1 MTGESTP
8 SMRLTL
14 FAGFMP
20 PIIESRK
27 PTMADL
33 SRAVNIED
41 LRVMARR
48 RLPRAI
54 FDFFD
59 GGAEDEVTLRENR
72 AAFERVR
79 LLPKVL
85 VDVSK
90 VDTKVSL
97 FGKEASLPLAIAPTG
112 GISAGRFGA
121 ELILAR
127 AAKAWGVPF
136 TMATP
141 SAFTIERVAE
151 EVGGRLWFQL
161 YAVRNIDFRNEL
173 VERAKR
179 SGYEAILVTV
189 DLPVSGKRERD
200 PRNGFHT
207 PYTPNWRNSR
217 DVVFKPAWALDMLRH
232 GLPGMANLVGYP
244 FSTPSGTDIVTAV
257 GREMDAGLDWE
268 YIKRL
273 REQWPGKL
281 LLKGVERPD
290 DAERAVTVGCDGIVV
305 SNHGGRQL
313 DGASSTLEALPDVS
327 RAVGSRIT
335 VLLDGG
341 VRRGVDILKARALGA
356 QAVLTGRATLF
367 GCMAG
372 GETGAQRALEILS
385 TELVRAMQLCG
396 VRSPDEIGAQLLCR
410 NS

>member
-1 MTGESTP
+1 
-8 SMRLTL
+8 
-14 FAGFMP
+14 
-20 PIIESRK
+20 
-27 PTMADL
+27 MADL
-33 SRAVNIED
+33 SHAVNIED
-41 LRVMARR
+41 LRLLARR

-59 GGAEDEVTLRENR
+59 GGAEDEVTLRGNR

-85 VDVSK
+85 VDVAEI
-90 VDTKVSL
+90 DTKVML
-97 FGKEASLPLAIAPTG
+97 LGKQMNLPLAIGPTG

-121 ELILAR
+121 ELMLAK
-127 AAKAWGVPF
+127 AAKAFGVPF

-161 YAVRNIDFRNEL
+161 YAVRDLAFREKL
-173 VERAKR
+173 VQRAQAA
-179 SGYEAILVTV
+179 GYEAILVTV

-207 PYTPNWRNSR
+207 PYSPNWRNSR
-217 DVVFKPAWALDMLRH
+217 DVVLKPSWALDMMRN
-232 GLPGMANLVGYP
+232 GLPGMANLAGYP

-268 YIKRL
+268 YIQRL
-273 REQWPGKL
+273 RGQWRGKL
-281 LLKGVERPD
+281 LLKGIERPD
-290 DAERAVTVGCDGIVV
+290 DAERAAAIGCDGVVV

-313 DGASSTLEALPDVS
+313 DGAAPTLEALPAIAS
-327 RAVGSRIT
+327 AVGKKIT

-341 VRRGVDILKARALGA
+341 VRRGVDIVKARALGA

-367 GCMAG
+367 GVMAG
-372 GETGAQRALEILS
+372 GEPGARRALEILS
-385 TELVRAMQLCG
+385 SELERSMRLCGARSVAEIGPELV
-396 VRSPDEIGAQLLCR
+396 SR

>member
-1 MTGESTP
+1 
-8 SMRLTL
+8 
-14 FAGFMP
+14 MP
-20 PIIESRK
+20 GLDKAI
-27 PTMADL
+27 
-33 SRAVNIED
+33 NIED
-41 LRVMARR
+41 LRRMARR

-59 GGAEDEVTLRENR
+59 GGAEDEVTLRDNR

-85 VDVSK
+85 ANVARVETA
-90 VDTKVSL
+90 VTL
-97 FGKEASLPLAIAPTG
+97 FGQKASLPLAIAPTG
-112 GISAGRFGA
+112 GISAGRYGA

-127 AAKAWGVPF
+127 AAKARGVPF

-141 SAFTIERVAE
+141 SAFSIERLAQ

-161 YAVRNIDFRNEL
+161 YCVRDLEF
-173 VERAKR
+173 RAKLVR
-179 SGYEAILVTV
+179 RARDAGYEAILVTV

-207 PYTPNWRNSR
+207 PYNPNWRNSR
-217 DVVFKPAWALDMLRH
+217 DVIFKPAWALDMLRH
-232 GLPGMANLVGYP
+232 GLPGMANLEGYP

-273 REQWPGKL
+273 RGEWPGKL

-290 DAERAVTVGCDGIVV
+290 DAERAVSVGCDGVVV

-313 DGASSTLEALPDVS
+313 DGASATLDALPAVS
-327 RAVGSRIT
+327 RAVGNRIT

-367 GCMAG
+367 GAMAG
-372 GETGAQRALEILS
+372 GEAGAQRSLEILS
-385 TELVRAMQLCG
+385 SELARAMQLCG
-396 VRSPDEIGAQLLCR
+396 VRSMAEIGPELIATAI
-410 NS
+410 

>member
-1 MTGESTP
+1 
-8 SMRLTL
+8 
-14 FAGFMP
+14 MP
-20 PIIESRK
+20 N
-27 PTMADL
+27 L
-33 SRAVNIED
+33 GRAVSIED
-41 LRVMARR
+41 LRGLAKR

-72 AAFERVR
+72 AAFERIR
-79 LLPKVL
+79 LLPRVL

-90 VDTKVSL
+90 IDTAADVLGRPS
-97 FGKEASLPLAIAPTG
+97 SLPLAIAPTG
-112 GISAGRFGA
+112 GISAGRHGA

-127 AAKAWGVPF
+127 AAKAYGVPF

-141 SAFTIERVAE
+141 SAFTIERVAK

-161 YAVRNIDFRNEL
+161 YAVRDQEFRRNL
-173 VERAKR
+173 VSRAKNA
-179 SGYEAILVTV
+179 GYEALLVTV

-207 PYTPNWRNSR
+207 PYSPNWRNSR
-217 DVVFKPAWALDMLRH
+217 DVIFKPAWALDMLRH
-232 GLPGMANLVGYP
+232 GLPGMANLEGYR
-244 FSTPSGTDIVTAV
+244 FSTPVGTDIVTAV

-273 REQWPGKL
+273 RDEWPGKL

-290 DAERAVTVGCDGIVV
+290 DAERAAAVGCDGVVV

-313 DGASSTLEALPDVS
+313 DGAAPTLDALPEIS
-327 RAVGSRIT
+327 KTVGSKIT

-367 GCMAG
+367 GAMAG
-372 GETGAQRALEILS
+372 GEPGARRALEILS
-385 TELVRAMQLCG
+385 SELQRAMQLCG
-396 VRSPDEIGAQLLCR
+396 ARSVGEIGPHLIFR
-410 NS
+410 

>member
-1 MTGESTP
+1 
-8 SMRLTL
+8 
-14 FAGFMP
+14 MP
-20 PIIESRK
+20 NL
-27 PTMADL
+27 A
-33 SRAVNIED
+33 RAVNIED
-41 LRVMARR
+41 LRVLAKR

-79 LLPKVL
+79 LLPRVL

-90 VDTKVSL
+90 VDTVIDL
-97 FGKEASLPLAIAPTG
+97 FGKRSALPLAIAPTG
-112 GISAGRFGA
+112 GISAGRYGA

-127 AAKAWGVPF
+127 AAKAVGVPF

-141 SAFTIERVAE
+141 SAFTIEKVAE

-161 YAVRNIDFRNEL
+161 YAVRDRAFRSRL
-173 VERAKR
+173 VNRAK
-179 SGYEAILVTV
+179 SAGYEAILVTV

-207 PYTPNWRNSR
+207 PYSPNWRNSK
-217 DVVFKPAWALDMLRH
+217 DVVLKPAWALDMMRN
-232 GLPGMANLVGYP
+232 GLPGMANLEGYR
-244 FSTPSGTDIVTAV
+244 FSAPSGTDIVTAV

-268 YIKRL
+268 YIKEL
-273 REQWPGKL
+273 RNEWPGKL
-281 LLKGVERPD
+281 LLKGVERAD
-290 DAERAVTVGCDGIVV
+290 DAERAAAVGCDGVVV

-313 DGASSTLEALPDVS
+313 DGAAATLDALPAIAS
-327 RAVGSRIT
+327 AVGNRMA

-367 GCMAG
+367 GAMAA
-372 GETGAQRALEILS
+372 GEPGALRALEILS
-385 TELVRAMQLCG
+385 SELVRAMQLCG
-396 VRSPDEIGAQLLCR
+396 VRSSAEIGPHLVSR
-410 NS
+410 

>member
-1 MTGESTP
+1 MP
-8 SMRLTL
+8 SL
-14 FAGFMP
+14 
-20 PIIESRK
+20 
-27 PTMADL
+27 D
-33 SRAVNIED
+33 RAVNIED
-41 LRVMARR
+41 LRRLAKR

-72 AAFERVR
+72 AAFGRVR
-79 LLPKVL
+79 LLPRVL
-85 VDVSK
+85 VDVSRIQTT
-90 VDTKVSL
+90 VDL
-97 FGKEASLPLAIAPTG
+97 LGKPAALPLAIAPTG
-112 GISAGRFGA
+112 GISAGRAGA

-141 SAFTIERVAE
+141 SAFSIERVAQ

-161 YAVRNIDFRNEL
+161 YAVRDQEFRKRL
-173 VERAKR
+173 VERAKN

-207 PYTPNWRNSR
+207 PYSPNWRNSR
-217 DVVFKPAWALDMLRH
+217 DVIFKPAWALEMLRH
-232 GLPGMANLVGYP
+232 GLPGMANLEGYK
-244 FSTPSGTDIVTAV
+244 FSTPAGTDIVTAV

-273 REQWPGKL
+273 RELWPGKL

-290 DAERAVTVGCDGIVV
+290 DAERAAAVGCDGVVV

-313 DGASSTLEALPDVS
+313 DGASSTLEALP
-327 RAVGSRIT
+327 AVASAAGKKLT

-367 GCMAG
+367 GAMAG
-372 GETGAQRALEILS
+372 GEPGARRALEILS

-396 VRSPDEIGAQLLCR
+396 TRSVAEIGPDLL
-410 NS
+410 SY

>member
-1 MTGESTP
+1 
-8 SMRLTL
+8 
-14 FAGFMP
+14 MP
-20 PIIESRK
+20 NL
-27 PTMADL
+27 D
-33 SRAVNIED
+33 RAVNIED
-41 LRVMARR
+41 LRRLAKR

-79 LLPKVL
+79 LLPRVL

-90 VDTKVSL
+90 IQTTVDL
-97 FGKEASLPLAIAPTG
+97 LGKPSALPLAIAPTG
-112 GISAGRFGA
+112 GISAGRAGA

-141 SAFTIERVAE
+141 SAFSIERVAQ

-161 YAVRNIDFRNEL
+161 YAVRDQEFRKRL
-173 VERAKR
+173 VERAKN

-207 PYTPNWRNSR
+207 PYSPNWRNSR
-217 DVVFKPAWALDMLRH
+217 DVIFKPGWALEMLRH
-232 GLPGMANLVGYP
+232 GLPGMANLEGYP
-244 FSTPSGTDIVTAV
+244 FSTPVGTDIVTAV

-268 YIKRL
+268 YIQRL
-273 REQWPGKL
+273 RELWPGKL

-290 DAERAVTVGCDGIVV
+290 DAERAAAVGCDGVVV

-313 DGASSTLEALPDVS
+313 DGAAPTLEALPEIS
-327 RAVGSRIT
+327 RAVGTKIT

-367 GCMAG
+367 GAMAG
-372 GETGAQRALEILS
+372 GEPGALRALEILS

-396 VRSPDEIGAQLLCR
+396 VRSADEITRELLYAG
-410 NS
+410 

>member
-1 MTGESTP
+1 VTS
-8 SMRLTL
+8 L
-14 FAGFMP
+14 A
-20 PIIESRK
+20 
-27 PTMADL
+27 
-33 SRAVNIED
+33 RAVNIED
-41 LRVMARR
+41 LRGLAKR

-59 GGAEDEVTLRENR
+59 GGAEDEVTLRGNR

-79 LLPKVL
+79 LLPRVL
-85 VDVSK
+85 VDVSG
-90 VDTKVSL
+90 VETAAEL
-97 FGKEASLPLAIAPTG
+97 FGKPSALPLAIAPTG
-112 GISAGRFGA
+112 GISAGRAAA
-121 ELILAR
+121 ELMLAR

-161 YAVRNIDFRNEL
+161 YAVRDQEF
-173 VERAKR
+173 RAKLVR
-179 SGYEAILVTV
+179 RARDAGYEAILVTV

-207 PYTPNWRNSR
+207 PYRPNWRNSR
-217 DVVFKPAWALDMLRH
+217 DVIFKPAWALEMLRH
-232 GLPGMANLVGYP
+232 GLPGMANLEGYR
-244 FSTPSGTDIVTAV
+244 FSTPAGTDIVTAV

-268 YIKRL
+268 YIRRL

-290 DAERAVTVGCDGIVV
+290 DAERAVAVGCDGVVV

-313 DGASSTLEALPDVS
+313 DGATPTLEALPAVAA
-327 RAVGSRIT
+327 AVGSKIT

-367 GCMAG
+367 GAMAG
-372 GETGAQRALEILS
+372 GEPGALEILS
-385 TELVRAMQLCG
+385 TELQRAMQLCG
-396 VRSPDEIGAQLLCR
+396 ARSVAEIGPHLVQR
-410 NS
+410 

>member
-1 MTGESTP
+1 
-8 SMRLTL
+8 
-14 FAGFMP
+14 MP
-20 PIIESRK
+20 GLHKAI
-27 PTMADL
+27 
-33 SRAVNIED
+33 NIED
-41 LRVMARR
+41 LRRLARR

-59 GGAEDEVTLRENR
+59 GGAEDEVTLRDNC
-72 AAFERVR
+72 AAFQRVR

-85 VDVSK
+85 VNVSK
-90 VDTKVSL
+90 VDTKVSI
-97 FGKEASLPLAIAPTG
+97 FGREAALPLAIAPTG
-112 GISAGRFGA
+112 GISAGRYGA

-141 SAFTIERVAE
+141 SAFSIERVAE

-161 YAVRNIDFRNEL
+161 YCVRDLEF
-173 VERAKR
+173 RAKLVR
-179 SGYEAILVTV
+179 RARDAGYEAILVTV

-207 PYTPNWRNSR
+207 PYSPNWRNSR
-217 DVVFKPAWALDMLRH
+217 DVIFKPAWALDMLRN
-232 GLPGMANLVGYP
+232 GLPGMANMEGYR
-244 FSTPSGTDIVTAV
+244 FSAPAGTDIVTAV
-257 GREMDAGLDWE
+257 GREMDPGLDWE

-273 REQWPGKL
+273 RDEWPGKL

-290 DAERAVTVGCDGIVV
+290 DAERAVAVGCDGLVV

-313 DGASSTLEALPDVS
+313 DGATATLDALPLIS
-327 RAVGSRIT
+327 RAVGSKLT

-367 GCMAG
+367 GAMAG
-372 GETGAQRALEILS
+372 GETGATRALEILS
-385 TELVRAMQLCG
+385 SELVRAMQLSG
-396 VRSPDEIGAQLLCR
+396 VRSIDEATSELIYTG
-410 NS
+410 

>member
-1 MTGESTP
+1 MHLGE
-8 SMRLTL
+8 
-14 FAGFMP
+14 
-20 PIIESRK
+20 
-27 PTMADL
+27 
-33 SRAVNIED
+33 AVNIED
-41 LRVMARR
+41 LRLMAKR

-59 GGAEDEVTLRENR
+59 GGAEDEVTLRDNCS
-72 AAFERVR
+72 AFQRVR
-79 LLPKVL
+79 LLPRVL
-85 VDVSK
+85 VDVAS
-90 VDTKVSL
+90 VDLKTEI
-97 FGKEASLPLAIAPTG
+97 FGKPAALPLAIAPTG

-127 AAKAWGVPF
+127 AAKAAGVPF

-141 SAFTIERVAE
+141 SAFSIERVAD

-161 YAVRNIDFRNEL
+161 YCVRNQDFRKQL
-173 VERAKR
+173 VERAKKA
-179 SGYEAILVTV
+179 GYEAILVTV

-207 PYTPNWRNSR
+207 PYSPNWRNSR
-217 DVVFKPAWALDMLRH
+217 DVIFKPAWALDMLKN
-232 GLPGMANLVGYP
+232 GLPGMANLEGYP
-244 FSTPSGTDIVTAV
+244 FSTPAGTDIVTAV

-268 YIKRL
+268 YIERL
-273 REQWPGKL
+273 RNEWPRKL

-290 DAERAVTVGCDGIVV
+290 DAERAVSVGCDGVVV

-313 DGASSTLEALPDVS
+313 DGAVATLDALPAVS
-327 RAVGSRIT
+327 RAVGSKLT

-356 QAVLTGRATLF
+356 HAVLTGRATLF

-372 GETGAQRALEILS
+372 GEAGARRALEILA
-385 TELVRAMQLCG
+385 TELERSMRLCG
-396 VRSPDEIGAQLLCR
+396 ARSPDELGPELISR

>member
-1 MTGESTP
+1 VP
-8 SMRLTL
+8 SLDRVV
-14 FAGFMP
+14 
-20 PIIESRK
+20 S
-27 PTMADL
+27 
-33 SRAVNIED
+33 IED
-41 LRVMARR
+41 LRVLAKR

-79 LLPKVL
+79 LLPRVL

-90 VDTKVSL
+90 IETAVDVL
-97 FGKEASLPLAIAPTG
+97 GKPSSLPLAIAPTG
-112 GISAGRFGA
+112 GISAGRHGA

-127 AAKAWGVPF
+127 AAKAFGVPF

-161 YAVRNIDFRNEL
+161 YAVRDKEFRKKL
-173 VERAKR
+173 VLRAKDA
-179 SGYEAILVTV
+179 GYEAILVTV

-207 PYTPNWRNSR
+207 PYSPNWRNSR
-217 DVVFKPAWALDMLRH
+217 DVIFKPAWALEMLRH
-232 GLPGMANLVGYP
+232 GLPGMANLAGYR
-244 FSTPSGTDIVTAV
+244 FSTPVGTDIVTAV

-268 YIKRL
+268 YVKQL
-273 REQWPGKL
+273 RDQWPGKL

-290 DAERAVTVGCDGIVV
+290 DAERAAAVGCDGVVV

-313 DGASSTLEALPDVS
+313 DGATSTLEALP
-327 RAVGSRIT
+327 AVASAAGKKLT

-341 VRRGVDILKARALGA
+341 VRRGVDVLKARALGA

-367 GCMAG
+367 GAMAG
-372 GETGAQRALEILS
+372 GEPGARRALEILS
-385 TELVRAMQLCG
+385 SELVRAMQLCG
-396 VRSPDEIGAQLLCR
+396 VRSVAEIGPELIAR
-410 NS
+410 R